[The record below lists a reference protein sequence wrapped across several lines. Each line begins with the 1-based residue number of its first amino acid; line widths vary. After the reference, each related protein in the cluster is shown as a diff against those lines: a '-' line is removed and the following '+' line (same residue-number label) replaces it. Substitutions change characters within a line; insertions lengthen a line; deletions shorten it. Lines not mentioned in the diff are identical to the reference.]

1 MRTYSL
7 KLASGFI
14 DTFSYRYTDIRQAN
28 IMGSKRKRKNKNHTL
43 KNSSVKKKTF
53 NWKKLAKRASIFL
66 CLVALISI
74 PLYFSSNQSR
84 IEHDLSVIG
93 NGRTPTVVQ
102 IHDPNCQLCNQ
113 LKRNVAAVKGEFKGK
128 IEFKIANIKTNK
140 GGRFAQRYNVPH
152 VTLLFF
158 DRKGNRV
165 NTLQGV
171 SSQKDIQQALSS
183 LVASR

>member
-1 MRTYSL
+1 M
-7 KLASGFI
+7 AG
-14 DTFSYRYTDIRQAN
+14 
-28 IMGSKRKRKNKNHTL
+28 KRKRKNKQHTP
-43 KNSSVKKKTF
+43 KNTNLKKKAF
-53 NWKKLAKRASIFL
+53 NWKKLTKRASILL
-66 CLVALISI
+66 CFIAIIAI

-113 LKRNVAAVKGEFKGK
+113 LKRNVAAVKGEFKDK
-128 IEFKIANIKTNK
+128 IEFKTANIKTNK
-140 GGRFAQRYNVPH
+140 GGRFAQRYGVPH

-158 DRKGNRV
+158 DRKGKRV

-171 SSQKDIQQALSS
+171 SSEKDIQQALTS